1 MSERMTGQV
10 KWFSAPKGYGFIGQD
25 NGEEDVFV
33 HFSSIAMEGFKKLL
47 KGQMVEYTV
56 EEDAKG
62 LQAVDVQCVD

>member
-33 HFSSIAMEGFKKLL
+33 HFSAVNMDGFKKLL
-47 KGQMVEYTV
+47 KGQLVEYTV
-56 EEDAKG
+56 EEGAKG
-62 LQAVDVQCVD
+62 LQAVDVRCVV

>member
-33 HFSSIAMEGFKKLL
+33 HFSAVNMDGFKKLL
-47 KGQMVEYTV
+47 KGQLVEYTV
-56 EEDAKG
+56 EEGAKG
-62 LQAVDVQCVD
+62 LQAVDVQCVV

>member
-1 MSERMTGQV
+1 MSDRMKGKV

>member
-1 MSERMTGQV
+1 MSDRMKGQV

>member
-1 MSERMTGQV
+1 MSDRMTGQV

-25 NGEEDVFV
+25 SGDADVFV
-33 HFSSIAMEGFKKLL
+33 HFSAIEMGGYKKLL

-56 EEDAKG
+56 EEGAKG

>member
-1 MSERMTGQV
+1 MSDRMKGQV

-56 EEDAKG
+56 EEGAKG